1 MRALRLV
8 VLVSALALVVPARVA
23 VAEDVADPAI
33 YGSVKTAS
41 AQPLVGASV
50 RAISGGS
57 VISQVTTAG
66 DGSYRLDIPDGA
78 YTIAVESSDPQ
89 LAPVQAPGIDAP
101 RHWPLDFVLT
111 QKTEGRI
118 FLTGDVTLSTGVPVT
133 EGNALFGG
141 AGNRIGRDGYFLTA
155 TTPGRPGTWSFITTS
170 RPQPGV
176 VLNLTATNGASAT
189 YVQDTYIEATVPM
202 TSTRVVVTDSTGAAV
217 ANANVRLNVGGF
229 GMNPGRANLVSGGSS
244 FAVSWTATART
255 NDAGVVDLPR
265 PVMLAAQ
272 TGTLLVDAPIAS
284 LRGGSWPV
292 TIGAEAGQH
301 AAVLTPRD
309 LSPTPVVTPTPTPVP
324 TVTPTP
330 TPTPTSSPAPAERI
344 ALSGAVTLG
353 NGRPVAGAVVI
364 PIDPTARVNGGNNA
378 GSDGR
383 YVVPTTVGFTGH
395 WSIAG
400 RAQGSLA
407 VPDPLWFALRG
418 GDNRTYTANTTVD
431 FVVPMNYYRVRVVD
445 PQGNPVPNVRLS
457 LSARD
462 ESAFGA
468 AQVQILPGQVPFVGT
483 WRGLDTTGPDG
494 WAQVPA
500 VTMVNSPNLN
510 LEMSTDPDSRVESR
524 SLTIGASDLRDVT
537 IALAIKPPAIT
548 RVNPLTARPGD
559 RIDVTGSNLIGT
571 QQVTVAGREATFT
584 VVNAGL
590 VRVEVPSDA
599 ASGPITVV
607 TGGGSVTS
615 SAALTV
621 LPPPLTIATAD
632 LPNGQVGS
640 PYSQT
645 LEATG
650 GTAPYSWSI
659 VGSRPSGL
667 SVTHSGDLIGVPLRA
682 LHQNITVA
690 ATDASGNRVTRL
702 LRIVIAPK
710 PLTAPG
716 PIAGVRATGS
726 AQRISLQW
734 NAPLDDGGNRVSGYR
749 IEVSTDGGASWGN
762 LIENTRS
769 RTTSR
774 SFPYS
779 AGVPSTFRV
788 SAINASGVGAFGPD
802 AISNEA
808 SAFTVP
814 SAPQQVTATGGRGT
828 IAVAWQVPGSD
839 GGASIVGYRIRVSTN
854 GSAWSTLLT
863 NSGSVQTSALI
874 RVSGGRSY
882 FVQVAAINAAGLSSY
897 ESTPQATTVA
907 R

>member
-8 VLVSALALVVPARVA
+8 VLVSTLALIAPVRVA
-23 VAEDVADPAI
+23 AAEDVPDPAI

-41 AQPLVGASV
+41 AQPLVGVSV
-50 RAISGGS
+50 RAMSGDS
-57 VISQVTTAG
+57 IISQVTTAG
-66 DGSYRLDIPDGA
+66 DGSYRFDIPDGS
-78 YTIAVESSDPQ
+78 YTIAVDSSDPQ

-133 EGNALFGG
+133 EGNALFAG

-155 TTPGRPGTWSFITTS
+155 TTPGRSGTWSFITTS
-170 RPQPGV
+170 RPQLGV
-176 VLNLTATNGASAT
+176 VLNLTAANGASAT
-189 YVQDTYIEATVPM
+189 YLQDTYIEATIPM

-244 FAVSWTATART
+244 FTVSWTATART

-272 TGTLLVDAPIAS
+272 AGTLLVDAPTTS
-284 LRGGSWPV
+284 LRSGSWPV
-292 TIGAEAGQH
+292 TIGAETGQH
-301 AAVLTPRD
+301 AAVLSTRD
-309 LSPTPVVTPTPTPVP
+309 TSPTPVVTPTPTPTPV
-324 TVTPTP
+324 VTPTP
-330 TPTPTSSPAPAERI
+330 APSSSPTPVERI

-353 NGRPVAGAVVI
+353 NGRPVSGAVVI
-364 PIDPTARVNGGNNA
+364 PIDPTARVNGGNSA
-378 GSDGR
+378 GADGR
-383 YVVPTTVGFTGH
+383 YVVPTPVGFTGH
-395 WSIAG
+395 WSISG

-418 GDNRTYTANTTVD
+418 GDNRTYTTNTTVD

-457 LSARD
+457 LSARN
-462 ESAFGA
+462 EAGFGA
-468 AQVQILPGQVPFVGT
+468 AQVQVLPGQVPFVGT
-483 WRGLDTTGPDG
+483 WRGLDTTGSDG

-510 LEMSTDPDSRVESR
+510 LEMSTDPDSRLESR

-537 IALAIKPPAIT
+537 ITLAVKPPAIT
-548 RVNPLTARPGD
+548 GVNPSTARAGD
-559 RIDVTGSNLIGT
+559 RIEVMGSNLIGT

-590 VRVEVPSDA
+590 VRVDVPSDA
-599 ASGPITVV
+599 TTGPITVV

-615 SAALTV
+615 ATALTV
-621 LPPPLTIATAD
+621 LPPPLTITTAD

-650 GTAPYSWSI
+650 GTAPYTWSI

-667 SVTHSGDLIGVPLRA
+667 SVTRSGDLVGVPLRA

-690 ATDASGNRVTRL
+690 ATDAAGIRVTRVI
-702 LRIVIAPK
+702 RIVISPK

-774 SFPYS
+774 SFPYA
-779 AGVPSTFRV
+779 AGVASAFRV
-788 SAINASGVGAFGPD
+788 AAINASGVGAFGPD

-854 GSAWSTLLT
+854 GRSWSTILT
-863 NSGSVQTSALI
+863 HSRSAQIAAVI
-874 RVSGGRSY
+874 RVSGGRNY